1 MAAAHVNLKKLPQK
15 ILQTPEKIFPYSY
28 RVRASSWGERKF
40 CIESFLFY
48 MLLKIFLTYVI
59 NDIKQW
65 DPWFCF

>member
-48 MLLKIFLTYVI
+48 M
-59 NDIKQW
+59 
-65 DPWFCF
+65 